1 MKRRWLILSIG
12 CAAALAAAGLVYMR
26 AFSPIEVQVAEPER
40 NVEARVFGV
49 GTVEAQIVSKIG
61 FQISGRI
68 VSLSADQGDM
78 VGVNAE
84 LAALEDSAQRA
95 RVAKAQVANAQAEA
109 ALAKANASLHRSEV
123 AVQQKATVN
132 QRRQSLV
139 GSGAVT
145 REAADDAQANEAYAR
160 SDNEVARADV
170 LVADA
175 ARKDVA
181 ATLAIEKVTL
191 DQHRL
196 VAPFDGRILSRLKE
210 IGAIV
215 APGEAVFSIV
225 DPRTIWVRAY
235 VDEAMAG
242 GLAVGQTAYV
252 RLRSE
257 PSQRITAEIVR
268 IDQENDRVTEER
280 RLYVRCRDC
289 SPQHQV
295 RYLGEQAEVEIVK
308 RIIPEGL
315 FVPLRAT
322 QGFDGRSALVWTV
335 KDGRLRQR
343 RVALGERL
351 MDGRIALAEPLA
363 EAERIVVSTDVS
375 GLREGRPT
383 NTRRDEQRKGDG
395 K

>member
-1 MKRRWLILSIG
+1 MRSRWMTIAI
-12 CAAALAAAGLVYMR
+12 ALALGLGAAGYVYVR
-26 AFSPIEVQVAEPER
+26 AFGPLEVRVAETER
-40 NVEARVFGV
+40 NVEVRVFGV
-49 GTVEAQIVSKIG
+49 GTVEAQIVSKVG
-61 FQISGRI
+61 FQIAGRI
-68 VSLSADQGDM
+68 VSLPADQGD
-78 VGVNAE
+78 VVVANAE

-109 ALAKANASLHRSEV
+109 ALAKARASLHRSEV
-123 AVQQKATVN
+123 AIQQKATIN

-160 SDNEVARADV
+160 SDNEVAKADV
-170 LVADA
+170 QVADA

-181 ATLAIEKVTL
+181 ATLAIERVTL

-196 VAPFDGRILSRLKE
+196 LAPFEGRIVSRLKE
-210 IGAIV
+210 IGTIV
-215 APGEAVFSIV
+215 APGEPVFSVV

-235 VDEAMAG
+235 VDEALAG
-242 GLAVGQTAYV
+242 GLAIGQTAHV

-257 PSQRITAEIVR
+257 PSQRVEAEVVR
-268 IDQENDRVTEER
+268 IDSENDRVTEER
-280 RLYVRCRDC
+280 RLYVRCRAC
-289 SPQHQV
+289 NMQQQV

-308 RIIPEGL
+308 RVIPEGL

-322 QGFDGRSALVWTV
+322 QGFDGRSATVWTLR
-335 KDGRLRQR
+335 DGRLDRR

-363 EAERIVVSTDVS
+363 NGEQIIVSADTS
-375 GLREGRPT
+375 GFREGRSARADAGAT
-383 NTRRDEQRKGDG
+383 K
-395 K
+395 

>member
-1 MKRRWLILSIG
+1 MQRRWLTLSM
-12 CAAALAAAGLVYMR
+12 ASAVALGGAIFVYAR
-26 AFSPIEVQVAEPER
+26 AFSPLDVQVAEPER
-40 NVEARVFGV
+40 NVEVRVFGV

-61 FQISGRI
+61 FQIGGRI
-68 VSLSADQGDM
+68 VSLSADQGD
-78 VGVNAE
+78 VVALNTE

-109 ALAKANASLHRSEV
+109 ALARTRANLQRSEV
-123 AVQQKATVN
+123 AVQQKASVN

-160 SDNEVARADV
+160 SDNEVAKADV

-181 ATLAIEKVTL
+181 SNLAIERVTL

-196 VAPFDGRILSRLKE
+196 VAPFDGRVLSRLKE
-210 IGAIV
+210 IGTIV

-235 VDEAMAG
+235 VDEALAG
-242 GLAVGQTAYV
+242 GLAVGQTAWV

-257 PSQRITAEIVR
+257 PSQRVEAEVVR
-268 IDQENDRVTEER
+268 IDAENDRITEER
-280 RLYVRCRDC
+280 RLYVRCRAC
-289 SPQHQV
+289 NPQHQV

-308 RIIPEGL
+308 GVIPEGL
-315 FVPLRAT
+315 FAPLRAM
-322 QGFDGRSALVWTV
+322 QAFDGRSAVVWTLR
-335 KDGRLRQR
+335 DGRLGKR

-351 MDGRIALAEPLA
+351 LDGRIAVAEKLADGEM
-363 EAERIVVSTDVS
+363 IVVSTDAS
-375 GLREGRPT
+375 GFREGRSARV
-383 NTRRDEQRKGDG
+383 RRGDG

>member
-1 MKRRWLILSIG
+1 MQRRWLTLSM
-12 CAAALAAAGLVYMR
+12 ASAVALGGAIFVYAR
-26 AFSPIEVQVAEPER
+26 AFSPLDVQVAEPES
-40 NVEARVFGV
+40 NVEVRVFGV

-61 FQISGRI
+61 FQIGGRI
-68 VSLSADQGDM
+68 VSLSADQGD
-78 VGVNAE
+78 VVALNTE

-109 ALAKANASLHRSEV
+109 ALARTRANLQRSEV
-123 AVQQKATVN
+123 AVQQKASVN

-160 SDNEVARADV
+160 SDNEVAKADV

-181 ATLAIEKVTL
+181 SNLAIERVTL

-196 VAPFDGRILSRLKE
+196 VAPFDGRVLSRLKE
-210 IGAIV
+210 IGTIV

-235 VDEAMAG
+235 VDEALAG
-242 GLAVGQTAYV
+242 GLAVGQTAWV

-257 PSQRITAEIVR
+257 PSQRVEAEVVR
-268 IDQENDRVTEER
+268 IDAENDRITEER
-280 RLYVRCRDC
+280 RLYVRCRAC
-289 SPQHQV
+289 NPQHQV

-308 RIIPEGL
+308 GVIPEGL
-315 FVPLRAT
+315 FAPLRAM
-322 QGFDGRSALVWTV
+322 QAFDGRSAVVWTLR
-335 KDGRLRQR
+335 DGRLGKR

-351 MDGRIALAEPLA
+351 LDGRIAVAEKLADGEM
-363 EAERIVVSTDVS
+363 IVVSTDAS
-375 GLREGRPT
+375 GFREGRSARV
-383 NTRRDEQRKGDG
+383 RRGDG